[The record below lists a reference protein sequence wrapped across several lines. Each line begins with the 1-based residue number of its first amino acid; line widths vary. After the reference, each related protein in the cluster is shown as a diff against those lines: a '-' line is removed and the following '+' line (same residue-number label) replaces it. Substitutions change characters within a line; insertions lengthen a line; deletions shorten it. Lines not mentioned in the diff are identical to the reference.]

1 MNSTRHGRRSFVI
14 WGGFIAILCL
24 NEIALVSAVAF
35 YTEKRKCISLQSEIL
50 LIWTQNQSPAA
61 FLPSCRIYEPGFTKC
76 STNSIQKLLDQLNI
90 GIPEVVERFGPFDP
104 MRVRDIV
111 FKQDN
116 NEVATIRANLTELV
130 VKGFAKTKVKE
141 SRLVQNELR
150 FSILYE

>member
-1 MNSTRHGRRSFVI
+1 
-14 WGGFIAILCL
+14 
-24 NEIALVSAVAF
+24 
-35 YTEKRKCISLQSEIL
+35 
-50 LIWTQNQSPAA
+50 
-61 FLPSCRIYEPGFTKC
+61 
-76 STNSIQKLLDQLNI
+76 
-90 GIPEVVERFGPFDP
+90 VVERFGPFDP